1 MRTEDRRQ
9 KSVISGQWLVVAVF
23 IFFSLFTVH
32 CSLFTVF
39 TADAFSIGAIEVK
52 SSFNEGFK
60 AEIPVYV
67 DGQGGLEV
75 SIGNGDDYAR
85 LGIKRHNIVDSLT
98 LNVESVDKD
107 KAIVRISSTKP
118 INQPSF
124 NLIIKAVQNGG
135 TILEN
140 YFLAIDFQKSLSLN
154 LPSAD
159 ENAKTEE
166 NIIPPTPPL
175 LKGGEGG
182 LVEEIIQKPAITAS
196 GETNSEEQ
204 APAVIPQP
212 EIKSITAKSGDTLYR
227 IANRLESMAKESV
240 KQAHGALEQIVV
252 AIWKKNRNKF
262 INQNMNELEKNTV
275 LEIENIKA
283 LASSIPVSEA
293 KRTILEQWREW
304 NSRKREAG
312 VNKIDVAEASNE
324 TRSPELP
331 IQIESLTA
339 GDAIRQRIIEWKKDW
354 ETKDL
359 EKYMSH
365 YASKFISGGYNLTSW
380 KEYKNRFNKRHNN
393 IEISIDNI
401 QIRREG
407 NLLIA
412 SFLQRFK
419 SDKMKSAGIKTLYF
433 KDENGE
439 WRIKGEDWN
448 KYIQKDNQAKHPY
461 VIHISSFRD
470 RGTALKEVN
479 YFRKKGYSAY
489 DVPFKLSDKG
499 VWYRVLIDRFS
510 SKAEVKEFAKA
521 IIKDGHA
528 DYVKELELPY
538 SIETGIFESYE
549 EAVNELLRL
558 KEMGYSPY
566 PLMICSSDKCSYQIL
581 IGAYNNSNSANPI
594 SEELISKGIQNKLVQ
609 P

>member
-52 SSFNEGFK
+52 SSFNEGFN

-140 YFLAIDFQKSLSLN
+140 YFLAIDFQKRLSLN

-159 ENAKTEE
+159 ENAKTEK
-166 NIIPPTPPL
+166 NITPPTPPL

-324 TRSPELP
+324 T
-331 IQIESLTA
+331 
-339 GDAIRQRIIEWKKDW
+339 
-354 ETKDL
+354 
-359 EKYMSH
+359 
-365 YASKFISGGYNLTSW
+365 
-380 KEYKNRFNKRHNN
+380 
-393 IEISIDNI
+393 
-401 QIRREG
+401 
-407 NLLIA
+407 
-412 SFLQRFK
+412 
-419 SDKMKSAGIKTLYF
+419 
-433 KDENGE
+433 
-439 WRIKGEDWN
+439 
-448 KYIQKDNQAKHPY
+448 
-461 VIHISSFRD
+461 
-470 RGTALKEVN
+470 
-479 YFRKKGYSAY
+479 
-489 DVPFKLSDKG
+489 
-499 VWYRVLIDRFS
+499 
-510 SKAEVKEFAKA
+510 
-521 IIKDGHA
+521 
-528 DYVKELELPY
+528 
-538 SIETGIFESYE
+538 
-549 EAVNELLRL
+549 
-558 KEMGYSPY
+558 
-566 PLMICSSDKCSYQIL
+566 
-581 IGAYNNSNSANPI
+581 
-594 SEELISKGIQNKLVQ
+594 
-609 P
+609 